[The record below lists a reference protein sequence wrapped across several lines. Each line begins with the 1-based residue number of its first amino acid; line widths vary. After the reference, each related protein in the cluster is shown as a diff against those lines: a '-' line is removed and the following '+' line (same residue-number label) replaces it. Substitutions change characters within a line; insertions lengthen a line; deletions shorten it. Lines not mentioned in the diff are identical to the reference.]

1 LVLSIAILALRRD
14 NQSVTTQANNIL
26 RTALGLDPKERA
38 EIAASLIASLDPP
51 KSDDVEAAWTA
62 EIKRRIESIDSGDV
76 QLIPSDEVMRA
87 MRERLYS

>member
-1 LVLSIAILALRRD
+1 MVLSIAILALRRD

-26 RTALGLDPKERA
+26 RTALGLDPNERA

-51 KSDDVEAAWTA
+51 KSDDVEAAWAA

-87 MRERLYS
+87 MRERLYG